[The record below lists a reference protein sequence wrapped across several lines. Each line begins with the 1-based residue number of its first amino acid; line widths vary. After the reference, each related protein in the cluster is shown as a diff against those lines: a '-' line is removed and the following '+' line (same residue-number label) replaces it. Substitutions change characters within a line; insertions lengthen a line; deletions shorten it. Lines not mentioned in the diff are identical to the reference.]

1 MIRKVLFYYQKSCL
15 LSFLTK
21 KLLPLLYI
29 KENLCKKI
37 KSLGNIEFVDL
48 RDCWEY
54 EDKDFT
60 PWLTQDDN
68 IKSLGDAIDL
78 DLEVESQE
86 VNVGPFSLKKVVFLS
101 RGHVVGNTH
110 LNFYLLPLILPS
122 ADLLSAIC
130 KPSFIALL
138 DGSGSST
145 ERQR

>member
-1 MIRKVLFYYQKSCL
+1 M
-15 LSFLTK
+15 
-21 KLLPLLYI
+21 LYI

-60 PWLTQDDN
+60 PWLAQDDN

-130 KPSFIALL
+130 KPSFIALP

-145 ERQR
+145 GRQRQLYHCRPVKPKMLIEQ